1 MRSPTRHPVSIP
13 SKQSLAPEGPGAG
26 RAEDWQPQGD
36 TTISPLAGPI
46 AVLLLS
52 ADHGFARR
60 MREELAGAAEIAL
73 TVGHPPD
80 VRTRLDELAAQAS
93 AQVVVAD
100 AALLATGAIDPAVPE
115 ASAGGPELVLLF
127 PQVTDTAFD
136 EVLRSHARGCIETDV
151 PPLVFVHAVRAVA
164 RGELWLPR
172 WMLEIVYEQALAG
185 GLAAPRTHPG
195 SVSPRRELTPREVE
209 VLQLVRAGLTNKEVA
224 RQLDISA
231 STVKKHL
238 HSALAKRGMFRRR
251 QVYES

>member
-1 MRSPTRHPVSIP
+1 M
-13 SKQSLAPEGPGAG
+13 PEDAGAG
-26 RAEDWQPQGD
+26 RASGAQPEGE

-46 AVLLLS
+46 AVLLVS
-52 ADHGFARR
+52 ADHGFVHRL
-60 MREELAGAAEIAL
+60 REGLAGSSEIAL

-80 VRTRLDELAAQAS
+80 VRTRLDELAAQAN

-115 ASAGGPELVLLF
+115 AGAGGPELVLLF

-136 EVLRSHARGCIETDV
+136 DVLRSHARGCLDTDV

-251 QVYES
+251 QVYEG